1 MKPNRQPGAVFDYRM
16 PPKAAKAAKK
26 DYEDLQK
33 YFSEC
38 IIIPLTAA

>member
-16 PPKAAKAAKK
+16 MSEVVEAAKK